1 LIVSDASVLIAL
13 AKMQRLQLLQEVY
26 RQVGIG
32 PVVKAEV
39 VDRGKA
45 IAAPGV
51 EQIEKALADGWIE
64 VLRLSAK
71 ERQLKQRVLKTTRL
85 DEGEGES
92 LALAHSRKIMVIVDD
107 REVRAV
113 AAAMGLE
120 FIGTAGVLLEAFL
133 TRDLTLE
140 ELEEAVEDLSNVIW
154 LSPTVVAE
162 ILRRARE
169 ARR

>member
-1 LIVSDASVLIAL
+1 MLVSDASVLIAL
-13 AKMQRLQLLQEVY
+13 AKMQRLQLLEEVY
-26 RQVGIG
+26 RHVAIS

-45 IAAPGV
+45 ISAPGV
-51 EQIEKALADGWIE
+51 EQIEKALADGWIK
-64 VLRLSAK
+64 VLRLNAK

-92 LALAHSRKIMVIVDD
+92 LALAHSREVLLIVDD
-107 REVRAV
+107 REARAM
-113 AAAMGLE
+113 AAAMSLE

-133 TRDLTLE
+133 KHHLTLE

-154 LSPTVVAE
+154 LSPTVVVE
-162 ILRRARE
+162 ILKRARE